1 MKLSIVLSTHAAQFQ
16 AVAFKGDFQENVAKI
31 AKWGYEGVEI
41 AIRDPSLVDVDE
53 LIQVVSAYDLI
64 VPAIGT
70 GQAWGEEKLSLTS
83 RDPAVRTQ
91 AIERIKSHVPLA
103 SRLNAMIILGL
114 IRGITP
120 ADASKEESMALLLE
134 GLSECSRFAAE
145 AGVRM
150 AIEPLNRYETD
161 LIHTMAEGIDLIAK
175 VGADNLGLLLD
186 TFHMNIEEPV
196 IEESIRDCGDRIFHF
211 HVADSNRL
219 HAGGGHLD
227 FDSILRALFST
238 GYQGFVSGEFM
249 PLPDADMAARLNIEW
264 LRKIEAGLR
273 SDNRAPRQV
282 TEKD

>member
-1 MKLSIVLSTHAAQFQ
+1 MKLSIVLSTHSAQFQ
-16 AVAFKGDFQENVAKI
+16 AVAFKGDFKKNVAKI
-31 AKWGYEGVEI
+31 AKWGYDGVEI
-41 AIRDPSLVDVDE
+41 AIRDPRLVNADE
-53 LIQVVSAYDLI
+53 LIQIVNAHKLI

-83 RDPAVRTQ
+83 RDPAVRTK

-120 ADASKEESMALLLE
+120 ADANKERSMALLLE
-134 GLSECSRFAAE
+134 ALSECSRVAAE
-145 AGVRM
+145 AGVRI

-161 LIHTMAEGIDLIAK
+161 LIHTVAEGLDLVAK

-211 HVADSNRL
+211 HVADSNRW
-219 HAGGGHLD
+219 HAGAGHLD
-227 FDSILRALFST
+227 FDSILRTLFST

-249 PLPDADMAARLNIEW
+249 PLPDADMAAKLNIEW
-264 LRKIEAGLR
+264 LRKTEADYLPWE
-273 SDNRAPRQV
+273 SNI
-282 TEKD
+282 